1 MKILVIN
8 AGSSSL
14 KYQLFDMDTGAV
26 LAKGGC
32 EKIGVKG
39 SLGIVTH
46 KRPDKE
52 KYVTEVPL
60 PNHNTALEIVLGLL
74 TDSTLGVIASVSEIG
89 SVGHRI
95 VHGGEKLTVNI
106 VGEEEL
112 AYLDYI
118 TPINP
123 LHAPPA
129 IAAIRAC
136 RKLMPDIPHVV
147 VADSAFYCDMP
158 AESYIYPLPYEYYEL
173 YHIRRYGFHGTS
185 HRYVSGEAAKYL
197 GKDLKELKMIT
208 CHLGNGSSISAIRD
222 GICVDTTMGFTPQE
236 GMMMGTRSGTI
247 DPTIVTYLMKRT
259 GMTPD
264 EMDNVLNR
272 KSGFLG
278 VSGVSP
284 DCREVMEADK
294 AGNARAHLAMDVF
307 YHYAKKL
314 IGSFVA
320 ELNGVD
326 VLVFTAGIGENDS
339 EVRSNICRDL
349 DYLGIKIDDA
359 VNRGMKRGTFGDISA
374 PDSRVKVLVIPT
386 DEEYMIAKETYDI
399 VTAKQ

>member
-32 EKIGVKG
+32 EKIGVEG
-39 SLGIVTH
+39 SLGIITH

-52 KYVTEVPL
+52 KYVMNVAL
-60 PNHNTALEIVLGLL
+60 PDHNTALQIVLKLL
-74 TDSTLGVIASVSEIG
+74 TDPELGVISSVDEIG

-106 VGEEEL
+106 VGEKEL
-112 AYLDYI
+112 KYLYSI
-118 TPINP
+118 IPINP

-129 IAAIRAC
+129 IKAIEAC
-136 RKLMPDIPHVV
+136 QKLMPSIKHVV
-147 VADSAFYCDMP
+147 VADSAFYRNMP
-158 AESYIYPLPYEYYEL
+158 PESYIYPIPYEYYET
-173 YHIRRYGFHGTS
+173 YKVRRYGFHGTS

-197 GKDLKELKMIT
+197 GRDLKDLKMIT
-208 CHLGNGSSISAIRD
+208 CHLGNGSSLSAIRN

-236 GMMMGTRSGTI
+236 GMMMGTRSGSI
-247 DPTIVTYLMKRT
+247 DPTVVTFLMKQT

-264 EMDNVLNR
+264 QMDDVLNR

-278 VSGVSP
+278 ISGVSP
-284 DCREVMEADK
+284 DCREVMVEEGKGD
-294 AGNARAHLAMDVF
+294 ARSHLAMQVF

-314 IGSFVA
+314 IGALVA

-326 VLVFTAGIGENDS
+326 VLVFTAGIGENDPV
-339 EVRSNICRDL
+339 VRSNICRDM
-349 DYLGIKIDDA
+349 DFLGIKIDDE
-359 VNRGMKRGTFGDISA
+359 VNLAMKRGTFGDITA

-399 VTAKQ
+399 VTK